1 MNSQESAAGRMP
13 AMEENA
19 QQPDKLIN
27 VGPGE
32 RKLCTAAGAAL
43 ALLGLSRHNLPG
55 LVIAGLGGGL
65 LYRGLTGHCAI
76 YEKLGLSSAQPAEPS
91 EYFERGIHIR
101 ASEVIQQPADELYQF
116 WRNFENLPRIMS
128 NLESVRVIDDRR
140 SHWVARAPGIAGG
153 KVEWDAEIINDEP
166 FALIAWRSLGE
177 ADVDNAGSV
186 RFIPVG
192 EGATRVNVVI
202 DYIPPAGRVGDWVA
216 KLFGSDPQAQ
226 ICEDLRSFKQD
237 REANRV

>member
-1 MNSQESAAGRMP
+1 MSSQETATTSIPVMEDETESMGR
-13 AMEENA
+13 
-19 QQPDKLIN
+19 LIN

-32 RKLCTAAGAAL
+32 RKLCTIAGAAL
-43 ALLGLSRHNLPG
+43 ALLGLKRRGLPG
-55 LVIAGLGGGL
+55 LAIAGLGGGL

-76 YEKLGLSSAQPAEPS
+76 YERMGISTAEPAEPS
-91 EYFERGIHIR
+91 EYFVRGIHIR
-101 ASEVIQQPADELYQF
+101 ASEVIRQSPDELYRF

-140 SHWVARAPGIAGG
+140 SHWVARAPGIPGG

-166 FALIAWRSLGE
+166 GELIAWRSLGS

-186 RFIPVG
+186 RFIPEG

-202 DYIPPAGRVGDWVA
+202 DYIPPAGRVGDWIA
-216 KLFGSDPQAQ
+216 RLFGSDPQSQ
-226 ICEDLRSFKQD
+226 ICEDLRRFRED
-237 REANRV
+237 REASRV